1 MSRLLEHLQVR
12 AIGERRHVPKPLN
25 MVTGEHSSFDLRV
38 GGYATVYRV
47 EARLGAQVAVTDETR
62 EAINW
67 ETLMRDKVYRPL
79 AEEVFGEFRQPL
91 LEADLAIAQGDIDKA
106 SKLIRNVLDSMFKV

>member
-1 MSRLLEHLQVR
+1 MSKLFEHLQ
-12 AIGERRHVPKPLN
+12 IKSTGERRHVPQPLN
-25 MVTGEHSSFDLRV
+25 MVTSEFSTIDLRV

-47 EARLGAQVAVTDETR
+47 EARLGSQVAVSDETK

-67 ETLMRDKVYRPL
+67 EKLMKDKVYRPL

-106 SKLIRNVLDSMFKV
+106 SKLIHGVLYSMFKV